1 MIWRGELR
9 SVQLRFGSSVGV
21 GFGWF
26 SWVQANW
33 VWVRQFTSGVLW
45 LCRFG
50 CVTLGSGSLSLVR
63 CVMVRRVEL
72 RSAKVCFVQV
82 RQFGF
87 CNLGF
92 GSFGWSKLSYVQL
105 S

>member
-1 MIWRGELR
+1 
-9 SVQLRFGSSVGV
+9 
-21 GFGWF
+21 
-26 SWVQANW
+26 
-33 VWVRQFTSGVLW
+33 
-45 LCRFG
+45 
-50 CVTLGSGSLSLVR
+50 
-63 CVMVRRVEL
+63 MVRRVEL